1 LACCE
6 AKLKAMFNPVPA
18 GCTLTF
24 ATEEARLAGTSA
36 YFHILC
42 RLAVLHVTALDKVRG
57 SKGTRPRDAR

>member
-1 LACCE
+1 
-6 AKLKAMFNPVPA
+6 MFNPVPA

-57 SKGTRPRDAR
+57 SKVTRPRDAR